1 VKLEKGDSNMRL
13 KTKLLFIAALFV
25 LTLPMVLTIG
35 GMEANASNATIQGQ
49 VGIIDW
55 CARTVFID
63 DVHFNMGTLDLVGVI
78 RTGDT
83 VQATYENTR
92 IGKVIKSIRVIR
104 GGENR

>member
-1 VKLEKGDSNMRL
+1 MRL
-13 KTKLLFIAALFV
+13 KTKLLLIAALFV
-25 LTLPMVLTIG
+25 LALPMVLTIG
-35 GMEANASNATIQGQ
+35 SMEANASTATIQGQ

-63 DVHFNMGTLDLVGVI
+63 DDHYNMGTLELVGVI
-78 RTGDT
+78 NTGDT

-92 IGKVIKSIRVIR
+92 VGKVIKSIQVIR